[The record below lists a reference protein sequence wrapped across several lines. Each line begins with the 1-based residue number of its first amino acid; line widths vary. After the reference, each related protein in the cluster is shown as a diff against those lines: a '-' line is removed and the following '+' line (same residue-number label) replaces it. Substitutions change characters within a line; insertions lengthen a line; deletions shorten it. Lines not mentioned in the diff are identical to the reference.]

1 MKGPIEHQTILDYSI
16 KNGLV
21 ATEDITRMF
30 NEYYERRDWLT
41 SKGKPLKDWK
51 TAYRMYL
58 NLLQTSEG
66 GRPVNPRVRNAA
78 LEAALELTS
87 KTPVVMVEVEVGD
100 TTETLSTKMEEEA
113 RRAFQAAKEQK
124 ESMSPSQETV
134 LDELS
139 KASTEQTL
147 LFWLYILIGSL
158 LAGAIGWAVWDS
170 SLLSSILSWFR

>member
-1 MKGPIEHQTILDYSI
+1 MKGPIEHQTILDYAI

-58 NLLQTSEG
+58 NILQTSEG

-78 LEAALELTS
+78 LEAAIELTA
-87 KTPVVMVEVEVGD
+87 KTPFVMVEVEVGD
-100 TTETLSTKMEEEA
+100 TAETLTTKMEEEA
-113 RRAFQAAKEQK
+113 RRSFQAAKEQK
-124 ESMSPSQETV
+124 ESMKPLQETILPDPV
-134 LDELS
+134 P
-139 KASTEQTL
+139 APTEQTF

-158 LAGAIGWAVWDS
+158 LTGAVGWAVWDS